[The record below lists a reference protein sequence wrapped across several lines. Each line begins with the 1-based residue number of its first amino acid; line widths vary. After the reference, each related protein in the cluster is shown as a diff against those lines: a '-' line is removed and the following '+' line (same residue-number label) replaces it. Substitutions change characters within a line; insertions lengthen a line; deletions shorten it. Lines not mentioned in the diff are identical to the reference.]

1 MPHPLASLPCTHS
14 APSLPLALH
23 FTWTTLLAQQA
34 QVAAL
39 VDNDQRLHQAYT
51 NLMVCA
57 SPMTISVS
65 HSRLTLISLPVPPLT
80 LQCPNFTVR
89 GGGDQGALGATNG
102 DPGATTGA
110 SSARGDATDAWVANG
125 VRHAASGRDHA
136 TPPRIEQVALGRAH
150 QGAPELTA

>member
-1 MPHPLASLPCTHS
+1 M
-14 APSLPLALH
+14 
-23 FTWTTLLAQQA
+23 
-34 QVAAL
+34 
-39 VDNDQRLHQAYT
+39 
-51 NLMVCA
+51 
-57 SPMTISVS
+57 
-65 HSRLTLISLPVPPLT
+65 PPLT

-136 TPPRIEQVALGRAH
+136 TPPTLEPFALPFGHNVAQLCGTKIKY
-150 QGAPELTA
+150 APLL